1 MTGDLNPQRIVLVLP
16 CCIGDVLMATAT
28 LAALRRAWPAAYIAW
43 AVGGAARAVINDHNM
58 LDATLECDPLPQRS
72 PRQLLRL
79 ARQLRVGR
87 FDLAVSLTRSPLLG
101 LAVRMSGIPLRAGLD
116 SGGRG
121 LGYNLRVPLDPAQV
135 RHEAEIYLDV
145 ARALGLDVS
154 GCQANMPAREA
165 LWPGL
170 RQRLLAAGIDPE
182 RFALLL
188 PAGGSNPGMTLAQKR
203 WPPQHYAQLARQLE
217 TDIVLVGGPE
227 DSPILA
233 AVGERL
239 GGQALSLAGELSFAG
254 IALLARR
261 ARVAVGNDSGLTHL
275 AAAAGARTVAIFGPS
290 DPRRYAPFS
299 PNVLALWRSGPL
311 PATGVSTGAMPG
323 WNWQQQ
329 GIGADEVCARV
340 LDFLKTGATN
350 ALP

>member
-1 MTGDLNPQRIVLVLP
+1 
-16 CCIGDVLMATAT
+16 
-28 LAALRRAWPAAYIAW
+28 
-43 AVGGAARAVINDHNM
+43 M

-79 ARQLRVGR
+79 ARQLREGR
-87 FDLAVSLTRSPLLG
+87 YDLVLSLTRSPLVS
-101 LAVRMSGIPLRAGLD
+101 LAVGLSGIPLRAGLD

-135 RHEAEIYLDV
+135 RQEAEIYLEV
-145 ARALGLDVS
+145 AGALGLNVN
-154 GCQANMPAREA
+154 GCQANVPVREA
-165 LWPGL
+165 LWPEI

-182 RFALLL
+182 RYTLLL
-188 PAGGSNPGMTLAQKR
+188 PAGGSNPGMTLTQKR
-203 WPPQHYAQLARQLE
+203 WPPQHYAQLARQLG

-227 DSPILA
+227 DSAILA
-233 AVGERL
+233 AVSEQLSGPF
-239 GGQALSLAGELSFAG
+239 LSLAAELSFAG

-299 PNVLALWRSGPL
+299 PGVLVLWRPGPL
-311 PATGVSTGAMPG
+311 QASGVNVGSMPG
-323 WNWQQQ
+323 WNWQQH

-340 LDFLKTGATN
+340 LDFLETGATN
-350 ALP
+350 ALL